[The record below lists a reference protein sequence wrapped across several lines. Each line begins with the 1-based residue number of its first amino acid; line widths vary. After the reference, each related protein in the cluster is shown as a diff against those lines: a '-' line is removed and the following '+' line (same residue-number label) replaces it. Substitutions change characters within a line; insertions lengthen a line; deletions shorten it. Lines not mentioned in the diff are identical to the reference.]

1 MTPKEQNDYFYVC
14 SLIEY
19 IARKTKNNRGTIV
32 NLLGKKGIEKQLYD
46 AEVNHCLS
54 FDQVSD
60 ELIEF
65 YNIHIYFKIS
75 FLKLVQFSSLLK
87 LNKSK
92 IVADISAYVFLIPK
106 LVFGFICF
114 PYTSIGVYSLE

>member
-19 IARKTKNNRGTIV
+19 IARKTKNKRGTIV

-65 YNIHIYFKIS
+65 YNIPVPHAARHSHSPILQF
-75 FLKLVQFSSLLK
+75 FLTHLQVL
-87 LNKSK
+87 
-92 IVADISAYVFLIPK
+92 
-106 LVFGFICF
+106 
-114 PYTSIGVYSLE
+114 